1 MNKNTNIT
9 SIYASTLNAKQKAQ
23 LFAIY
28 RDYVYLS
35 RNFEQITQINP
46 SRYLASKQIE
56 MIKDP
61 NDDNMPWE
69 LGVANADEINNF
81 KKFILTEDLDDNAQ
95 NLSFVSLTKTFP
107 EEDELPPMQSTPSN
121 YGVYAQVNALPHN
134 IERYVAAYKK
144 DIKLKDTTFIIDGKY
159 SLKYTGTAFRNALI
173 NEAFDN
179 ENFTKNF
186 SCILNISTQ
195 FKEDIRYIEKSK
207 FEQANVEGLTLELM
221 SPYENVLLS
230 TLSNLAEETDN
241 ILKSLLLKRDPVNYL
256 SKAESQSLIPSAHQ
270 LQDLL
275 NVRHLLHHQFET
287 LDGYGRFI
295 NGQDNQNKS
304 IRTRYLDSYQRLCSG
319 TFVERISRYVAT
331 ADNFKNLVSGFTPNL
346 LIREPSESNNKFIQ
360 RIKEYRKE
368 HANTPIFI
376 ETSYSYKEKKK
387 QALLNSIN
395 KLFDNVEIID
405 NIQSQNV
412 DDFVK
417 RILLYME
424 RKKYIETFQILEHKM
439 GEHHLFLG
447 EKCPPAIG
455 WNKLVKQQIITSKEN
470 EQWDKYKE
478 LRNELSHNYLSPE
491 LATQML
497 DLLPQM
503 LKDAIELNDKIDSL
517 KPTVVR
523 TDKGTFLAKHSNGKI
538 VEIDFEEKK
547 IINIIEP
554 NGKVKTERKTYSPIG
569 KYTEEYPN
577 NMSISLEGTKINSIK
592 LPHGFI
598 INFRK
603 SRLVFPDDAKLF
615 MEGKDKN
622 YFVTPNSKIILD
634 KEFNIISY
642 IEDGKRINISQYE
655 KIKTSNAH
663 LITTNSTGKLKTDD
677 INIAGD
683 KTIVINFETKDNKTI
698 ISFSDNTIWEISD
711 KENKLSHNG
720 IVLSYKNRKSFV
732 DSYNLGPHKFRKDN
746 TR

>member
-1 MNKNTNIT
+1 MNKNTNLI
-9 SIYASTLNAKQKAQ
+9 SIYASSISAKQKAQ

-28 RDYVYLS
+28 RDYIFLS
-35 RNFEQITQINP
+35 RNFEQITQIN
-46 SRYLASKQIE
+46 SSKYLASKHLE

-61 NDDNMPWE
+61 KDDNMPWE
-69 LGVANADEINNF
+69 LGVADVDEKNNF
-81 KKFILTEDLDDNAQ
+81 KNFIQSQDLEDDAKY
-95 NLSFVSLTKTFP
+95 LSFISTTKTFP
-107 EEDELPPMQSTPSN
+107 EDNDLPPMQSTPAC

-159 SLKYTGTAFRNALI
+159 SLKYIGTAFSDMLI
-173 NEAFDN
+173 DDAFNNEKFV
-179 ENFTKNF
+179 KNI
-186 SCILNISTQ
+186 SSILNISTQ
-195 FKEDIRYIEKSK
+195 FKEDIRHIEKSK
-207 FEQANVEGLTLELM
+207 FEQANAEGLTLELM

-241 ILKSLLLKRDPVNYL
+241 ILKFLLMKRDPINYL
-256 SKAESQSLIPSAHQ
+256 NKAESQSLIPSAHQ

-295 NGQDNQNKS
+295 NGQDDQNKS
-304 IRTRYLDSYQRLCSG
+304 IRSRYIESYQRLCSG

-331 ADNFKNLVSGFTPNL
+331 ADNFKDLVSGFTPNL

-368 HANTPIFI
+368 HTNTPIFI
-376 ETSYSYKEKKK
+376 ETSYPNHEKKK
-387 QALLNSIN
+387 QALLKSIN
-395 KLFDNVEIID
+395 KLFDNAEIID

-412 DDFVK
+412 DEFVK
-417 RILLYME
+417 RIVTYMA

-439 GEHHLFLG
+439 GEYYLFQG
-447 EKCPPAIG
+447 EKCPPSYG

-470 EQWDKYKE
+470 ERWEKYKE
-478 LRNELSHNYLSPE
+478 LRNELSHNYLSDE
-491 LATQML
+491 LVEQML
-497 DLLPQM
+497 NVLPHM
-503 LKDAIELNDKIDSL
+503 INDVIELNERIENK
-517 KPTVVR
+517 KPAIVR

-554 NGKVKTERKTYSPIG
+554 NGKVKAERKTYTPIG

-592 LPHGFI
+592 LPSGFV

-622 YFVTPNSKIILD
+622 YFVTPNSKIMLD

-642 IEDGKRINISQYE
+642 IEEGKRLNISPNE
-655 KIKTSNAH
+655 IIKTSNAH
-663 LITTNSTGKLKTDD
+663 LIKTDNVCKLKSDD
-677 INIAGD
+677 VNIAEN

-720 IVLSYKNRKSFV
+720 IVLSYKNRKAFV

>member
-1 MNKNTNIT
+1 MNKNTNLI
-9 SIYASTLNAKQKAQ
+9 SIYASSISAKQKAQ

-28 RDYVYLS
+28 RDYIFLS
-35 RNFEQITQINP
+35 RNFEQITQIN
-46 SRYLASKQIE
+46 SSKYLASKHLE

-61 NDDNMPWE
+61 KDDNMPWE
-69 LGVANADEINNF
+69 LGVADVDEKNNF
-81 KKFILTEDLDDNAQ
+81 KNFIQSQDLEDDAKY
-95 NLSFVSLTKTFP
+95 LSFISTTKTFP
-107 EEDELPPMQSTPSN
+107 EDNDLPPIQSTPAS
-121 YGVYAQVNALPHN
+121 YGVYVQVNALPHN

-159 SLKYTGTAFRNALI
+159 SLKYIGTAFSDMLI
-173 NEAFDN
+173 DDAFNNEKFV
-179 ENFTKNF
+179 KNI
-186 SCILNISTQ
+186 SSILNISTQ
-195 FKEDIRYIEKSK
+195 FKEDIRHIEKSK
-207 FEQANVEGLTLELM
+207 FEQANAEGLTLELM

-241 ILKSLLLKRDPVNYL
+241 ILKFLLMKRDPINYL
-256 SKAESQSLIPSAHQ
+256 NKAESQSLIPSAHQ

-295 NGQDNQNKS
+295 NGQDDQNKS
-304 IRTRYLDSYQRLCSG
+304 IRSRYIELYQRLCSG

-331 ADNFKNLVSGFTPNL
+331 ADNFKDLVSGFTPNL

-368 HANTPIFI
+368 HTSTPIFI
-376 ETSYSYKEKKK
+376 ETSYPNHEKKK
-387 QALLNSIN
+387 QALLKSIN
-395 KLFDNVEIID
+395 KLFDNAEIID

-412 DDFVK
+412 DEFVK
-417 RILLYME
+417 RIVMYME

-439 GEHHLFLG
+439 GEFYLFQG
-447 EKCPPAIG
+447 EKCPPSYG

-470 EQWDKYKE
+470 ERWEKYKE
-478 LRNELSHNYLSPE
+478 LRNELSHNYLSDE
-491 LATQML
+491 LVEQML
-497 DLLPQM
+497 NVLPHM
-503 LKDAIELNDKIDSL
+503 INDAIELNERIENK
-517 KPTVVR
+517 KPAIVR

-554 NGKVKTERKTYSPIG
+554 NGKVKAERKTYTPIG

-592 LPHGFI
+592 LPSGFV

-622 YFVTPNSKIILD
+622 YFVTPNSKIMLD

-642 IEDGKRINISQYE
+642 IEEGKRLNISPNE
-655 KIKTSNAH
+655 IIKTSNAH
-663 LITTNSTGKLKTDD
+663 LIKTDNVCKLKTDD
-677 INIAGD
+677 VNIAEN

-711 KENKLSHNG
+711 KENKLTHNG
-720 IVLSYKNRKSFV
+720 IVLSYKNRKAFV